1 LITDGNVFGT
11 LEEIPWMPA
20 SILYKHQWRKIYMF
34 WS

>member
-11 LEEIPWMPA
+11 LEEIPCKPA